1 MIDDCWVLERRAKGV
16 DVLRVRMLL
25 AVEDDD
31 AARKTER
38 RIKCLGGGY

>member
-1 MIDDCWVLERRAKGV
+1 MDDCCVLERMAKGV

-25 AVEDDD
+25 VVEDDE

-38 RIKCLGGGY
+38 RIKCLGGRC